1 MDPRLQTVIE
11 YMKSHWPSQV
21 KDEWQVKIEDYP
33 AIVKKVVAVWT
44 KDATTGHELVRIA
57 GLSGSGKTTQ
67 LLPAVEN
74 YFKEHNKQPVLV
86 AARRFV
92 EFHPFVK
99 EIEATYGSE
108 NLRKMTDEF
117 STIMMFLTLSAL
129 IEQGYDI
136 ILDVTLLDPKIE
148 GTLMQMLAAK
158 SYQTWLTM
166 IAVSPEIT
174 EKFLGAR
181 AWRHSK
187 ATEEEFIRATAAALN
202 FYHDNFPE
210 TRIVLWN
217 VWDLE
222 PIYDGE
228 IKDAI
233 AVFEKYSHIANF
245 TPEAT
250 EETLRE
256 AKIAYLNKK

>member
-1 MDPRLQTVIE
+1 MNPEFQTVIE

-33 AIVKKVVAVWT
+33 AIVKKVIALWT
-44 KDATTGHELVRIA
+44 KDASTSHELVRIA
-57 GLSGSGKTTQ
+57 GPSGSGKTTQ
-67 LLPAVEN
+67 LLPAVES
-74 YFKEHNKQPVLV
+74 YFKAHGKQPILV

-92 EFHPFVK
+92 KFHPFVK
-99 EIEATYGSE
+99 EIEATYGTE

-129 IEQGYDI
+129 IQQGYDI

-148 GTLMQMLAAK
+148 GALMQMLTK
-158 SYQTWLTM
+158 KDYQTWLTM
-166 IAVSPEIT
+166 VAVSPEIT

-181 AWRHSK
+181 AWRHTK
-187 ATEEEFIRATAAALN
+187 ATEEEFIRATSAALN
-202 FYHDNFPE
+202 FYHDAFPE
-210 TRIVLWN
+210 TRIILWN

-222 PIYDGE
+222 PIYDGK
-228 IKDAI
+228 IKDALEI
-233 AVFEKYSHIANF
+233 FDKYSHITEF
-245 TPEAT
+245 TPITT
-250 EETLRE
+250 EKALKD